1 MGILTTG
8 HRDQTRLHE
17 EGERNKLSSFP
28 SLKTGTGRSITVP
41 ETNEKVIIRCENISK
56 KFKTKAVLEDIS
68 FDVYRGEF
76 LSLLGPSG
84 CGKTTILR
92 MLIGIEKPT
101 SGRILKNGED
111 ITNTPPKDRNIG
123 IVFQNYSLFPNMD
136 VYHNISYALQSR
148 KMEKDDIGKKVKD
161 IIATVGLEEHIYKK
175 PRQLSGGQQQR
186 VAIAR
191 TLVLNPDIILFD
203 EPMSA
208 LDAEIKVVLRQQL
221 KDIQKQLRITMIY
234 VTHDQEEAF
243 ALSDRIMVLNDL
255 RIAQLDTPYN
265 LYHQPADLF
274 VKRFVVDHLDLK
286 VRSIEDSIKEVRA

>member
-1 MGILTTG
+1 MA
-8 HRDQTRLHE
+8 E
-17 EGERNKLSSFP
+17 EKSA
-28 SLKTGTGRSITVP
+28 
-41 ETNEKVIIRCENISK
+41 VIIRCENITK
-56 KFKTKAVLEDIS
+56 KFKSRTVLEEVT
-68 FDVYRGEF
+68 FDVRRGEF

-92 MLIGIEKPT
+92 MLIGIEQPT
-101 SGRILKNGED
+101 SGRILKDGAD
-111 ITNTPPKDRNIG
+111 ITRTPPRDRNIG

-148 KMEKDDIGKKVKD
+148 KLSREEIDKKVLD
-161 IIATVGLEEHIYKK
+161 MVSTVGLEEHVYKK
-175 PRQLSGGQQQR
+175 PKQLSGGQQQR

-208 LDAEIKVVLRQQL
+208 LDAEIKVALRQQL
-221 KDIQKQLRITMIY
+221 KEIQKKLRITMIY

-255 RIAQLDTPYN
+255 RIAQLDTPYR
-265 LYHQPADLF
+265 LYHHPADDF
-274 VKRFVVDHLDLK
+274 VKRFVVDHLDRK
-286 VRSIEDSIKEVRA
+286 VQSIQDSIRETRA

>member
-1 MGILTTG
+1 MGSEPILIA
-8 HRDQTRLHE
+8 
-17 EGERNKLSSFP
+17 EGIN
-28 SLKTGTGRSITVP
+28 
-41 ETNEKVIIRCENISK
+41 K
-56 KFKTKAVLEDIS
+56 KFKSKTVLEDVS
-68 FDVYRGEF
+68 FEVMRGEF

-101 SGRILKNGED
+101 GGRILKDGKD
-111 ITNTPPKDRNIG
+111 ITEASPKDRNIG

-148 KMEKDDIGKKVKD
+148 KMEKPEIDRKVREM
-161 IIATVGLEEHIYKK
+161 IETVGLEEHIYKK

-208 LDAEIKVVLRQQL
+208 LKNHIHRNVQNN
-221 KDIQKQLRITMIY
+221 I
-234 VTHDQEEAF
+234 
-243 ALSDRIMVLNDL
+243 
-255 RIAQLDTPYN
+255 
-265 LYHQPADLF
+265 
-274 VKRFVVDHLDLK
+274 
-286 VRSIEDSIKEVRA
+286 

>member
-1 MGILTTG
+1 MNTHGWEKKTLE
-8 HRDQTRLHE
+8 L
-17 EGERNKLSSFP
+17 EGD
-28 SLKTGTGRSITVP
+28 
-41 ETNEKVIIRCENISK
+41 KVDTAMVRCENINK
-56 KFKTKAVLEDIS
+56 KFKSKTVLEDIS
-68 FDVYRGEF
+68 FYIMRGEF

-101 SGRILKNGED
+101 SGHIYKDGKE
-111 ITNTPPKDRNIG
+111 ITNTAPKDRNIG

-136 VYHNISYALQSR
+136 VYHNISYALQNR
-148 KMEKDDIGKKVKD
+148 KMDKNEIDKKVRE
-161 IIATVGLEEHIYKK
+161 IIETVGLEEHIYKK
-175 PRQLSGGQQQR
+175 PKQLSGGQQQR

-221 KDIQKQLRITMIY
+221 KEIQKKLKITMVY

-265 LYHQPADLF
+265 IYHSPADSF

-286 VRSIEDSIKEVRA
+286 VRSIEDSIKAEGIA

>member
-1 MGILTTG
+1 MT
-8 HRDQTRLHE
+8 E
-17 EGERNKLSSFP
+17 P
-28 SLKTGTGRSITVP
+28 
-41 ETNEKVIIRCENISK
+41 IIRAEHISK
-56 KFKTKAVLEDIS
+56 KFKSKSVLEDVS
-68 FDVYRGEF
+68 FEVNRGEF

-92 MLIGIEKPT
+92 MLIGIDQPT
-101 SGRILKNGED
+101 AGRIFKDGAD
-111 ITNTPPKDRNIG
+111 ITNTAPKDRNIG

-136 VYHNISYALQSR
+136 VYHNIAYALQAR
-148 KMEKDDIGKKVKD
+148 KAGKQETDRKVKE
-161 IIATVGLEEHIYKK
+161 IIDTVGLEEHIYKK
-175 PRQLSGGQQQR
+175 PKQLSGGQQQR

-221 KDIQKQLRITMIY
+221 KDIQKKLKITMIY

-243 ALSDRIMVLNDL
+243 ALSDRIMVINDM

-265 LYHQPADLF
+265 IYHHPADSF
-274 VKRFVVDHLDLK
+274 VKRFVVDHLDMK
-286 VRSIEDSIKEVRA
+286 VKSIEDSIR

>member
-1 MGILTTG
+1 MG
-8 HRDQTRLHE
+8 E
-17 EGERNKLSSFP
+17 ENA
-28 SLKTGTGRSITVP
+28 TA
-41 ETNEKVIIRCENISK
+41 IIRCEHIHKKYKSK
-56 KFKTKAVLEDIS
+56 TVLEDIS
-68 FDVYRGEF
+68 FDIRRGEF

-92 MLIGIEKPT
+92 MLIGIERPT
-101 SGRILKNGED
+101 SGKIIKDGAD
-111 ITNTPPKDRNIG
+111 ITDTAPKDRNIG

-148 KMEKDDIGKKVKD
+148 KLNKEEIDRKVKE
-161 IIATVGLEEHIYKK
+161 IVETVDLGEHIYKK
-175 PRQLSGGQQQR
+175 PKQLSGGQQQR

-221 KDIQKQLRITMIY
+221 KEIQKKLRITMVY
-234 VTHDQEEAF
+234 VTHAQEEAF

-255 RIAQLDTPYN
+255 QIAQLDTPYQI
-265 LYHQPADLF
+265 YHNPADAF
-274 VKRFVVDHLDLK
+274 VRRFVVDHLNRK
-286 VRSIEDSIKEVRA
+286 VKSIEDSIKEDRT

>member
-1 MGILTTG
+1 MGA
-8 HRDQTRLHE
+8 
-17 EGERNKLSSFP
+17 
-28 SLKTGTGRSITVP
+28 
-41 ETNEKVIIRCENISK
+41 EKSAVIVRCENINK
-56 KFKTKAVLEDIS
+56 KFKSKTVLEDIS
-68 FDVYRGEF
+68 FTINRGEF

-92 MLIGIEKPT
+92 MLIGIEKPS
-101 SGRILKNGED
+101 SGKILKDDVD
-111 ITNTPPKDRNIG
+111 ITNIAPKERNIG

-136 VYHNISYALQSR
+136 VYHNISYALQGR
-148 KMEKDDIGKKVKD
+148 KMGKAEIDKKVRG
-161 IIATVGLEEHIYKK
+161 IIENVGLEEHIYKK
-175 PRQLSGGQQQR
+175 PKQLSGGQQQR

-221 KDIQKQLRITMIY
+221 KDIQKKLKITMVY

-243 ALSDRIMVLNDL
+243 ALSDRIMVLNDM

-265 LYHQPADLF
+265 LYHNPADPF
-274 VKRFVVDHLDLK
+274 VKRFIVDHLDMK
-286 VRSIEDSIKEVRA
+286 VRSIEDSIK

>member
-1 MGILTTG
+1 MGT
-8 HRDQTRLHE
+8 E
-17 EGERNKLSSFP
+17 P
-28 SLKTGTGRSITVP
+28 
-41 ETNEKVIIRCENISK
+41 IIRAEKISK
-56 KFKTKAVLEDIS
+56 KFKSKSVLEDVS
-68 FDVYRGEF
+68 FEVMRGEF

-92 MLIGIEKPT
+92 MLIGIEQPT
-101 SGRILKNGED
+101 SGKIFKDGKD
-111 ITNTPPKDRNIG
+111 ITNEAPKNRNIG

-148 KMEKDDIGKKVKD
+148 KMKKDEIDKKVRD
-161 IIATVGLEEHIYKK
+161 IIDTVGLEEHIYKK
-175 PRQLSGGQQQR
+175 PKQLSGGQQQR

-221 KDIQKQLRITMIY
+221 KDIQKKLKITMIY

-243 ALSDRIMVLNDL
+243 ALSDRIMVINDM

-265 LYHQPADLF
+265 LYHHPADTF

-286 VRSIEDSIKEVRA
+286 VKSIEDSIQ

>member
-1 MGILTTG
+1 MA
-8 HRDQTRLHE
+8 E
-17 EGERNKLSSFP
+17 EKP
-28 SLKTGTGRSITVP
+28 A
-41 ETNEKVIIRCENISK
+41 VIIRCEHIHK
-56 KFKTKAVLEDIS
+56 KFKSKTVLEDIS
-68 FDVYRGEF
+68 FDVRHGEF

-101 SGRILKNGED
+101 SGKIIKDGVD
-111 ITNTPPKDRNIG
+111 ITDIAPKDRNIG

-136 VYHNISYALQSR
+136 VYHNISYALQNR
-148 KMEKDDIGKKVKD
+148 KLDKEEIDRKVKD
-161 IIATVGLEEHIYKK
+161 IVETVDLGEHIYKK
-175 PRQLSGGQQQR
+175 PKQLSGGQQQR
-186 VAIAR
+186 AAIAR

-221 KDIQKQLRITMIY
+221 KEIQEKLQITMIY

-255 RIAQLDTPYN
+255 QIAQLDTPYN
-265 LYHQPADLF
+265 IYHSPADAF
-274 VKRFVVDHLDLK
+274 VRRFVVDHLNSK
-286 VRSIEDSIKEVRA
+286 VKSIEDSIKEDRT

>member
-1 MGILTTG
+1 M
-8 HRDQTRLHE
+8 E
-17 EGERNKLSSFP
+17 NA
-28 SLKTGTGRSITVP
+28 
-41 ETNEKVIIRCENISK
+41 IIRAENITK
-56 KFKTKAVLEDIS
+56 KFKTKTVLEDIS
-68 FDVYRGEF
+68 FTIKRGEF

-92 MLIGIEKPT
+92 ILIGIEKPT
-101 SGRILKNGED
+101 SGHIYKDDVD
-111 ITNTPPKDRNIG
+111 ITNAPPKDRNIG

-148 KMEKDDIGKKVKD
+148 KMSKEEIDKKVME
-161 IIATVGLEEHIYKK
+161 IIDTVGLQEHIYKK

-208 LDAEIKVVLRQQL
+208 LDAEIKVALRQEL
-221 KDIQKQLRITMIY
+221 KEIQKKMKITMVY

-255 RIAQLDTPYN
+255 MIAQLDTPYN
-265 LYHQPADLF
+265 LYHNPADDF
-274 VKRFVVDHLDLK
+274 VKRFIVDHLDMK
-286 VRSIEDSIKEVRA
+286 VKSIEDNIK

>member
-1 MGILTTG
+1 MA
-8 HRDQTRLHE
+8 E
-17 EGERNKLSSFP
+17 EKP
-28 SLKTGTGRSITVP
+28 A
-41 ETNEKVIIRCENISK
+41 VIIRCEHILK
-56 KFKTKAVLEDIS
+56 KFKFKTVLEDIS
-68 FDVYRGEF
+68 FDIRRGEF

-92 MLIGIEKPT
+92 MLIGIERPT
-101 SGRILKNGED
+101 SGKIIKDGAD
-111 ITNTPPKDRNIG
+111 ITDTAPKDRNIG

-148 KMEKDDIGKKVKD
+148 KLNKEEIDRQVKE
-161 IIATVGLEEHIYKK
+161 IVETVDLGEHIYKK
-175 PRQLSGGQQQR
+175 PKQLSGGQQQR

-208 LDAEIKVVLRQQL
+208 LDAEIKVILRQQL
-221 KDIQKQLRITMIY
+221 KEIQKKLRITMVY

-255 RIAQLDTPYN
+255 QIAQLDTPYQI
-265 LYHQPADLF
+265 YHNPADAF
-274 VKRFVVDHLDLK
+274 VRRFVVDHLNRK
-286 VRSIEDSIKEVRA
+286 VKSIEDSIKEDRT

>member
-1 MGILTTG
+1 MA
-8 HRDQTRLHE
+8 E
-17 EGERNKLSSFP
+17 ENS
-28 SLKTGTGRSITVP
+28 
-41 ETNEKVIIRCENISK
+41 VIIRCENIHK
-56 KFKTKAVLEDIS
+56 KFKSKTVLEDIS
-68 FDVYRGEF
+68 FDVNRGEF

-92 MLIGIEKPT
+92 MLIGIEKPS
-101 SGRILKNGED
+101 SGRILKDGAD
-111 ITNTPPKDRNIG
+111 ITNTSPKDRNIG

-148 KMEKDDIGKKVKD
+148 RLSREEIDKKVKD
-161 IIATVGLEEHIYKK
+161 IVETVGLEEHIYKK
-175 PRQLSGGQQQR
+175 PKQLSGGQQQR

-221 KDIQKQLRITMIY
+221 KEIQKKLQITMIY

-255 RIAQLDTPYN
+255 RIAQLDMPYN
-265 LYHQPADLF
+265 LYHYPADAF
-274 VKRFVVDHLDLK
+274 VKRFIVDHLDLK
-286 VRSIEDSIKEVRA
+286 VRSIEESIR

>member
-1 MGILTTG
+1 ME
-8 HRDQTRLHE
+8 Q
-17 EGERNKLSSFP
+17 SA
-28 SLKTGTGRSITVP
+28 
-41 ETNEKVIIRCENISK
+41 VIIRCENINK
-56 KFKTKAVLEDIS
+56 KFKSKTVLEDIS
-68 FDVYRGEF
+68 FEIMRGEF

-92 MLIGIEKPT
+92 MLIGIEKPS
-101 SGRILKNGED
+101 SGRILKDGED

-136 VYHNISYALQSR
+136 VYHNIAYALSA
-148 KMEKDDIGKKVKD
+148 KKLEKDEIDQKVRG
-161 IIATVGLEEHIYKK
+161 IVEMVGLEEHIYKK

-191 TLVLNPDIILFD
+191 TLVLNPDVILFD

-208 LDAEIKVVLRQQL
+208 LDAEIKVVLREQL
-221 KDIQKQLRITMIY
+221 KEIQKQLKITMVY

-255 RIAQLDTPYN
+255 RIAQLDTPQAI
-265 LYHQPADLF
+265 YHHPADAF
-274 VKRFVVDHLDLK
+274 VKRFVVDHLDRK
-286 VRSIEDSIKEVRA
+286 VRSIEDSIR

>member
-1 MGILTTG
+1 ME
-8 HRDQTRLHE
+8 DA
-17 EGERNKLSSFP
+17 
-28 SLKTGTGRSITVP
+28 
-41 ETNEKVIIRCENISK
+41 IIRAENINK
-56 KFKTKAVLEDIS
+56 KFKTKTVLEDVS
-68 FDVYRGEF
+68 FDVKRGEF

-92 MLIGIEKPT
+92 ILIGIEKPS
-101 SGRILKNGED
+101 SGHIYKDGKD
-111 ITNTPPKDRNIG
+111 ITYADPKDRNIG

-136 VYHNISYALQSR
+136 VYHNIAYALQSR
-148 KMEKDDIGKKVKD
+148 KMPKEEIDKKVRE
-161 IIATVGLEEHIYKK
+161 IIETVGLEEHIYKK
-175 PRQLSGGQQQR
+175 PKQLSGGQQQR

-221 KDIQKQLRITMIY
+221 KDIQKKLKITMIY

-265 LYHQPADLF
+265 LYHNPADSF
-274 VKRFVVDHLDLK
+274 VERFVVNHLNLK
-286 VRSIEDSIKEVRA
+286 MKSIEDSIR